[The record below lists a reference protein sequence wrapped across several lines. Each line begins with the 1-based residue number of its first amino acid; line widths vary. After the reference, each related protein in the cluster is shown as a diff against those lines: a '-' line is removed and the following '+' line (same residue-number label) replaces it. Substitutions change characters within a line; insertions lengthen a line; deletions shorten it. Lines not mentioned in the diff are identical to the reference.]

1 MTLIY
6 RMPGPADGPALSAMA
21 RHCFAEAFTAVI
33 DPGPLEI
40 YLDQAYG
47 PAGQM
52 QRDLGDPT
60 VDWQAAFADDVP
72 VGYIKLSGLTLAFER
87 AHPAAMELRQLYVV
101 EAFKGT
107 GMADALTEWALGTA
121 RDRGAPEI
129 YLAVFDHNQR
139 AKRFYARH
147 GFSEVGRCHFV
158 TGHQVHDDRI
168 WRCQL

>member
-1 MTLIY
+1 VTVTY
-6 RMPGPADGPALSAMA
+6 RTPGPADGPALSAMA
-21 RHCFAEAFTAVI
+21 RHCFAQAFSSVI

-40 YLDQAYG
+40 YLDQSYG

-52 QRDLGDPT
+52 QRDLGDPAI
-60 VDWQAAFADDVP
+60 DWRAAFVDDVP
-72 VGYIKLSGLTLAFER
+72 VGYIKLSALTLSFEG
-87 AHPAAMELRQLYVV
+87 AHPAAMELRQLYVA
-101 EAFKGT
+101 EAYKGT
-107 GMADALTEWALGTA
+107 GMADTLTQWALGTA

-147 GFSEVGRCHFV
+147 GFSEVGRCDFI

-168 WRCQL
+168 WRCLL